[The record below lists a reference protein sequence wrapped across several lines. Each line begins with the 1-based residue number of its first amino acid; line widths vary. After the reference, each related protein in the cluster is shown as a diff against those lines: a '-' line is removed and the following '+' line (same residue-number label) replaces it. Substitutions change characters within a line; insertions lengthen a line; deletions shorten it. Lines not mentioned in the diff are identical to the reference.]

1 MNCAMMRYE
10 ANINIWIM
18 ERFVLYVRSKSYAT
32 AIMAERIAMYQ
43 SSYQRMS
50 RMYLADG
57 FA

>member
-1 MNCAMMRYE
+1 MMRYE